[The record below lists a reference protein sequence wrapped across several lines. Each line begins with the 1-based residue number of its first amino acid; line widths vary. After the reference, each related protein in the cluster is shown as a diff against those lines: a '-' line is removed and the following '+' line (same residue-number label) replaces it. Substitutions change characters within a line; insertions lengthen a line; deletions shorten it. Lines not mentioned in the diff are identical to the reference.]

1 MIVKLRV
8 ILAKVRLQLYCRP
21 AQDTQEMESAGET
34 GEGLKDE
41 LIIFQFFPRESSQ
54 QRGAVPGTAG
64 SWQPLSA
71 QCAPD
76 LCQSQHPAPINDTI
90 FHTPP
95 QC

>member
-1 MIVKLRV
+1 MNVKLRV
-8 ILAKVRLQLYCRP
+8 IFAKVRSQLYCM
-21 AQDTQEMESAGET
+21 QTCTGHSGGET

-41 LIIFQFFPRESSQ
+41 PIIFQFFPRESSQ
-54 QRGAVPGTAG
+54 QRVAVPGTAG